1 MTPRSEKNNQ
11 RITNNQS
18 FTENFIHG
26 SDKKLSPSILHS
38 PRIQTQQE
46 KNQQEQRNSQT
57 ILKELH
63 FAILNLQKKKNNRI
77 Q

>member
-11 RITNNQS
+11 RTTNNPS

-26 SDKKLSPSILHS
+26 SNKKLSPSILNS

-46 KNQQEQRNSQT
+46 KNQLEQRNSQT

-63 FAILNLQKKKNNRI
+63 FAILNLQKKE
-77 Q
+77 

>member
-1 MTPRSEKNNQ
+1 MTPSSEKNNQ

-46 KNQQEQRNSQT
+46 KNQQLQNFVQDH
-57 ILKELH
+57 LK
-63 FAILNLQKKKNNRI
+63 
-77 Q
+77 